1 MKRVGNLAACLLLSA
16 AILLFTL
23 VIAAPSFTAYG
34 DGGAIDAKLV
44 PIERIV
50 SQGRVNR
57 TPYFAY
63 IGVKSGDVADIWVPA
78 ELLSDMKCPVKLS
91 PDKSYF
97 TGRIENPSE
106 KLGLPVLQTLLPNK
120 APTIDIDF
128 RAVSDDGKFYF
139 NISGMEPVTGIT
151 GTLTDSRRVIV
162 PPKSGDILVV
172 GTPEQ
177 MPEKA
182 RIRVADFTPPALAS
196 PFSLIWEQVA
206 DLNPDISTEDALP
219 TVKIVSPTWFAL
231 TDADGTVSNKADWTY
246 TIGAHAKGYG
256 VWALVSNGFNRDRTK
271 AFLSK
276 ESLQNQFI
284 ARMLVYSKLYGF
296 DGINIDFE
304 NVGNDDA
311 DELTAFVRKL
321 AAAARENGLAVT
333 IDLPVPTTWN
343 KAYDR
348 RALSEAVDYVIVMA
362 YDEHWGS
369 SPRAGSTA
377 SLPWT
382 QQGVKRTLNDVPAEK
397 LLMGAPFYTREWAE
411 TNTGK
416 GKVSVRARTMAMVS
430 VDARLAET
438 GAALQ
443 WQGDKGQNYFQYV
456 SDDKTY
462 KIWVEDERSIAL
474 RMSVLNEF
482 RLAGAAFWRKGF
494 EKPEIWPVIERALAG
509 GDELFVHSRM
519 RARQTWKAM
528 RECAC

>member
-1 MKRVGNLAACLLLSA
+1 MKSMKRIGNFAPCLLLA
-16 AILLFTL
+16 VAVFLFTI
-23 VIAAPSFTAYG
+23 VIAVPSFTAYG
-34 DGGAIDAKLV
+34 DGQVIDAKLV

-63 IGVKSGDVADIWVPA
+63 IGVHSGDMADIWVPA

-91 PDKSYF
+91 SDKSYF
-97 TGRIENPSE
+97 MGRIENPSE
-106 KLGLPVLQTLLPNK
+106 KLGLPVLKTLFPNK
-120 APTIDIDF
+120 APAIDLDF
-128 RAVSDDGKFYF
+128 RALSDDGKFYF
-139 NISGMEPVTGIT
+139 NISGMAPVTGIT

-172 GTPEQ
+172 GRPEQ

-182 RIRVADFTPPALAS
+182 KVRVPDFTPPILAP
-196 PFSLIWEQVA
+196 PFSLVWEHVA
-206 DLNPDISTEDALP
+206 DLNPDISKEDALP
-219 TVKIVSPTWFAL
+219 TVKIVSPTWFTL
-231 TDADGTVSNKADWTY
+231 KDADGALSNKADWTY
-246 TIGAHAKGYG
+246 TVDAHAKGYG

-284 ARMLVYSKLYGF
+284 AKMLVYSKLYGF
-296 DGINIDFE
+296 DGINVDFE

-311 DELTAFVRKL
+311 DRLTTFVRKL
-321 AAAARENGLAVT
+321 ADAARENGLAVT
-333 IDLPVPTTWN
+333 IDLPVPTSWN

-348 RALSEAVDYVIVMA
+348 KALSDAVDYVIVMA
-362 YDEHWGS
+362 YDEHWGT

-382 QQGVKRTLNDVPAEK
+382 QQAVKRALNDVPAEK
-397 LLMGAPFYTREWAE
+397 LLMGVPFYTREWAE
-411 TNTGK
+411 TKTGR

-462 KIWVEDERSIAL
+462 KIWVEDERSMAL
-474 RMSVLNEF
+474 RMSLVKTF
-482 RLAGAAFWRKGF
+482 KLAGVAFWRKGF
-494 EKPEIWPVIERALAG
+494 EKPEVWPVIERALVA
-509 GDELFVHSRM
+509 E
-519 RARQTWKAM
+519 
-528 RECAC
+528 E

>member
-1 MKRVGNLAACLLLSA
+1 MA
-16 AILLFTL
+16 
-23 VIAAPSFTAYG
+23 VIAMPSSTVYG
-34 DGGAIDAKLV
+34 DGAAIDAKLV

-63 IGVKSGDVADIWVPA
+63 IGVHSGDVSDIWVPA
-78 ELLSDMKCPVKLS
+78 ELLSDMKCPVKLAS
-91 PDKSYF
+91 DKSYF

-106 KLGLPVLQTLLPNK
+106 KLGLPILKTLLPNN
-120 APTIDIDF
+120 APAIDIDF
-128 RAVSDDGKFYF
+128 RALSDDGKFYF

-151 GTLTDSRRVIV
+151 GTLTDTRRVIV

-172 GTPEQ
+172 GKPEQ

-182 RIRVADFTPPALAS
+182 RISVPDFTPSDLTP
-196 PFSLIWEQVA
+196 PFSLIWEQVG
-206 DLNPDISTEDALP
+206 DLNPDISVEDALP

-231 TDADGTVSNKADWTY
+231 KDSGGAVSNKADWTY
-246 TIGAHAKGYG
+246 TADAHAKGYG
-256 VWALVSNGFNRDRTK
+256 VWALVSNGFNRDRTT

-284 ARMLVYSKLYGF
+284 AKMLVYSKLYGF

-311 DELTAFVRKL
+311 VKLTAFVRKL
-321 AAAARENGLAVT
+321 ADAAGENGLAVT
-333 IDLPVPTTWN
+333 IDLPVPTSWN
-343 KAYDR
+343 KAYER
-348 RALSEAVDYVIVMA
+348 KALAEAVNYVIVMA

-382 QQGVKRTLNDVPAEK
+382 QKAVKRALSDVPAEK
-397 LLMGAPFYTREWAE
+397 LLMGVPFYTKEWAE
-411 TNTGK
+411 TKTGK
-416 GKVSVRARTMAMVS
+416 SKVSVRSRTMTMAS
-430 VDARLAET
+430 VDTRLSET

-474 RMSVLNEF
+474 RMSIIKNF
-482 RLAGAAFWRKGF
+482 KLAGAAFWRKGF
-494 EKPEIWPVIERALAG
+494 EKPEIWPVIEGTLTI
-509 GDELFVHSRM
+509 E
-519 RARQTWKAM
+519 
-528 RECAC
+528 E

>member
-1 MKRVGNLAACLLLSA
+1 MKPMKRVKNIAQWLLLAA
-16 AILLFTL
+16 AIFSFMA
-23 VIAAPSFTAYG
+23 VIAMPSFTAYG
-34 DGGAIDAKLV
+34 DGTATGAKLV

-63 IGVKSGDVADIWVPA
+63 IGAHSGDVADIWVPA
-78 ELLSDMKCPVKLS
+78 ELLSDMKCPVRLS
-91 PDKSYF
+91 PDKSCF
-97 TGRIENPSE
+97 TGRVEKPSE
-106 KLGLPVLQTLLPNK
+106 KFELPVLKTLLPNN
-120 APTIDIDF
+120 ASAIDIDF

-172 GTPEQ
+172 GRPEQ

-182 RIRVADFTPPALAS
+182 GIRVPDFTSPDLAP
-196 PFSLIWEQVA
+196 PFSLIWEQVG
-206 DLNPDISTEDALP
+206 DFNSDISAEDALP
-219 TVKIVSPTWFAL
+219 TVRIVSPTWFAL
-231 TDADGTVSNKADWTY
+231 KDADGAISNKADWTY
-246 TIGAHAKGYG
+246 TVDAHAKGYG

-276 ESLQNQFI
+276 ESRQNRFI

-311 DELTAFVRKL
+311 DKLTAFVRKL
-321 AAAARENGLAVT
+321 ANAARENGLAVT
-333 IDLPVPTTWN
+333 IDIQAPTSWN
-343 KAYDR
+343 KAYDW
-348 RALSEAVDYVIVMA
+348 RALSEAVDYVIVMT

-382 QQGVKRTLNDVPAEK
+382 QQAVKRALNDVPAEK
-397 LLMGAPFYTREWAE
+397 LLMGVPFYTREWAE
-411 TNTGK
+411 TRTGK
-416 GKVSVRARTMAMVS
+416 GKVSVRARTMAMAS
-430 VDARLAET
+430 VDARLLET
-438 GAALQ
+438 GATLQ
-443 WQGDKGQNYFQYV
+443 WQSDKGQNYFQYV
-456 SDDKTY
+456 SDDKTH

-474 RMSVLNEF
+474 RMAVIKNF
-482 RLAGAAFWRKGF
+482 KLAGAAFWRKGF
-494 EKPEIWPVIERALAG
+494 EKPEIWPVIEQALRDG
-509 GDELFVHSRM
+509 E
-519 RARQTWKAM
+519 
-528 RECAC
+528 